1 MEFADTTLISLSTE
15 AGRNALISQ
24 TALAHMASAAFDLSL
39 DPIEGPFTLSVETA
53 ETGVEIVPTV
63 SVDGTIR
70 AADRPTPNELRLVLR
85 GLRPVAPLRADA
97 LWRGELIAR
106 RVSRDSVIEDA
117 LPAFTAL
124 DLDRVIAASAS
135 GLPTDPAALEAA
147 RRVELL
153 TRLRARMTRPDLLDE
168 AGLLALLEEAG
179 QRDVAG
185 LLGARGGTALGT
197 LRLRFSAPSA
207 GPPEPVR
214 LPVTIAVMVR
224 SAIGSLSAFLAE
236 ARALRE
242 HLARDAEAL
251 PPPAPLRRRVQ
262 VLPLLVLPQA
272 TFSAPGWPGANRVQR
287 QRLAAEFLQRESVG
301 LAVASP

>member
-1 MEFADTTLISLSTE
+1 MDFPDSTLIRLSTE
-15 AGRNALISQ
+15 AGRNALLSQ
-24 TALAHMASAAFDLSL
+24 SALAHLASAAFDLSL
-39 DPIEGPFTLSVETA
+39 DPIEGPFALSVETA
-53 ETGVEIVPTV
+53 ETGVEIVPSV

-70 AADRPTPNELRLVLR
+70 APDRPAPNELRLVLR

-124 DLDRVIAASAS
+124 DLDRVIAASTG
-135 GLPTDPAALEAA
+135 GLPADPTALEAA
-147 RRVELL
+147 RRAELL
-153 TRLRARMTRPDLLDE
+153 ARLRARMTQPGLLDE
-168 AGLLALLEEAG
+168 AGLQALLDEAG

-185 LLGARGGTALGT
+185 LLALRGCTALGT

-262 VLPLLVLPQA
+262 ILPLLVLPQA
-272 TFSAPGWPGANRVQR
+272 TFFAPGWPGADSAER
-287 QRLAAEFLQRESVG
+287 QRTAEEFLQRESVG
-301 LAVASP
+301 LAVAGP